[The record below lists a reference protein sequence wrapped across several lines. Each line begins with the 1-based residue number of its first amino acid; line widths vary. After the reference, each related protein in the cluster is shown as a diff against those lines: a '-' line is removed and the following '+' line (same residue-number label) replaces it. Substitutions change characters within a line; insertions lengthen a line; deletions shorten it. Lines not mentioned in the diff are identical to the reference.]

1 VLLEFLAVPRV
12 RRPLLALIALVLALA
27 VGYAIKA
34 AQSDDSSPKH
44 STTSTVAPSAPAP
57 LSSLPTQVSQTLA
70 LIERDGPFPY
80 PRNDGAVFHNN
91 EHVLPSEPDGY
102 YREYTVP
109 TPGSTDRGARRIIVG
124 KNGELFYTANHYAS
138 FVRVEPTR

>member
-1 VLLEFLAVPRV
+1 MPRV

-34 AQSDDSSPKH
+34 AQSNSPSPRHSATSSAK
-44 STTSTVAPSAPAP
+44 TSELAP
-57 LSSLPTQVSQTLA
+57 LSSLPKQVAQTLA

-80 PRNDGAVFHNN
+80 PRNDDVVFHNN

-109 TPGSTDRGARRIIVG
+109 TPGSADRGARRLIAG
-124 KNGELFYTANHYAS
+124 KNGEFYYTANHYQS
-138 FVRVEPTR
+138 FVRVDITQ